1 MANRVIDKMKQIL
14 HSLKEPEIMYAK
26 VMSIPDIQ
34 NKNKNKNNNHKK
46 KPQKT

>member
-34 NKNKNKNNNHKK
+34 NKNNNHKK